1 VDSKLSAAAVAGW
14 MRPDTAEADAPSPD
28 HAELL
33 RRMARDLDRFHRDP
47 AQLRQSRP
55 PGLADRPT
63 VLPASIEQRLDE
75 LLHRVAALEQALGQG
90 EATVVAEALDPLRT
104 LLEVLTGEVTRLRRA
119 TGPDPEV
126 AAPRAAEAGA
136 MPPFPP
142 LPQPVAPAASA
153 APTPGTGTLPQSAPP
168 PDRPA
173 PRPGAWIRPEP
184 PASPAERSALIPIA
198 VMAIPVLLLAT
209 VFMDRVPTQAP
220 AAIHRPAPSRSPPHP
235 AAVVATSPH
244 PVAPPPAF
252 VHTAAVVPDHHPPAA
267 RLPAATLPAPA
278 TLPAL
283 VAQDRAA
290 APPHRPVASA
300 PTPSVIS
307 PPTHAPAPPVPAAMQ
322 PGAVTVVGP
331 DISGSAAGS
340 PHVPVITAPLA
351 GEGSA
356 VPLPPIHPAAPPIPT
371 PHPAPAAIHPAAAPP
386 SAPAASPKP
395 SLAIRTTAD
404 AWISVIDAKGTP
416 VFSRLMHA
424 GDSWT
429 PPGPGLLLTTGNAG
443 GTELVVNGIPGPPLG
458 APGAVVHGVPLGVM
472 HAPKPSHAP

>member
-1 VDSKLSAAAVAGW
+1 
-14 MRPDTAEADAPSPD
+14 MRPDAAEADAPSPD
-28 HAELL
+28 HAALL

-47 AQLRQSRP
+47 AQLRHPRP

-75 LLHRVAALEQALGQG
+75 LLHRVAALEHALGQG

-119 TGPDPEV
+119 TDPDPE
-126 AAPRAAEAGA
+126 AAELPMADSQAAEAGA

-142 LPQPVAPAASA
+142 LPQPATSA

-173 PRPGAWIRPEP
+173 PRP
-184 PASPAERSALIPIA
+184 SPAPRPAGRSALIPIA

-235 AAVVATSPH
+235 SAVVAPSPR
-244 PVAPPPAF
+244 PVAPPPAS
-252 VHTAAVVPDHHPPAA
+252 VRSAAIVPDHQSLAARPPAA
-267 RLPAATLPAPA
+267 PPPAATPAEPA

-283 VAQDRAA
+283 AAQDRAA
-290 APPHRPVASA
+290 APPHRLAASA
-300 PTPSVIS
+300 PTPPVIS
-307 PPTHAPAPPVPAAMQ
+307 PPIHAPAPPVSAAME

-331 DISGSAAGS
+331 DTSGSAAGS
-340 PHVPVITAPLA
+340 PQVPVITARLA
-351 GEGSA
+351 GEGSV
-356 VPLPPIHPAAPPIPT
+356 VPSPPIHPAAPPETPAVSPIPA
-371 PHPAPAAIHPAAAPP
+371 PQAAPAAIHPAAAPPPARP

-424 GDSWT
+424 GDNWI
-429 PPGPGLLLTTGNAG
+429 PPRPGLLLTTGNAG